1 MFEEITKEFIRTHKF
16 VATFSTFKPTS
27 QSFKLLPRGK
37 NLPPSPNELQGE
49 LRTKFSEIM
58 ATTFNSD
65 YVQVENKCYISKASM
80 RKYLNGSR
88 DITMFAVA
96 RLCVGAHLPLEKA
109 SELFKLCGHILSP
122 KDFLLDAIV
131 CDTIN
136 CGENIED
143 FYETTKQ
150 YGLDSLWKKFDKISL
165 N

>member
-16 VATFSTFKPTS
+16 VATFPTFTPTS
-27 QSFKLLPRGK
+27 QSFKLLPGGK

-49 LRTKFSEIM
+49 LRKKFSEIM

-65 YVQVENKCYISKASM
+65 YIKVESKCCISQASM

-88 DITMFAVA
+88 DIPMFAVA
-96 RLCVGAHLPLEKA
+96 RLCVGAHLPLEKVC
-109 SELFKLCGHILSP
+109 ELFKLCGHILSP

-131 CDTIN
+131 CDTIK

-150 YGLDSLWKKFDKISL
+150 YGLDSFWKKLDKL
-165 N
+165 V